1 MGPELWKNKFD
12 DDTKET
18 VPPTILQHFF
28 DIIYKVILNMYR
40 KELTTGKYILHVWD
54 MS

>member
-1 MGPELWKNKFD
+1 MWPELWKNKFD

-28 DIIYKVILNMYR
+28 NIIYKVILSMYR
-40 KELTTGKYILHVWD
+40 KELTTGKYILHV
-54 MS
+54 